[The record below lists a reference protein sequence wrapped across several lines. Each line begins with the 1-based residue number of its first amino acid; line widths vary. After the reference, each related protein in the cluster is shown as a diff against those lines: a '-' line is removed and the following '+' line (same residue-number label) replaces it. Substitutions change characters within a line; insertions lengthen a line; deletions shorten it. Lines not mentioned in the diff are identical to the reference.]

1 MKSIYFPLFLISLFF
16 LSSCAFSPVKPS
28 MTPLEIQSIQTR
40 DYEFSKDI
48 VFRSVVSVFQDLGYS
63 ITNADLNSGLIS
75 AESASKNTTDFFAA
89 FGGFTKVSQTKA
101 TAFVEKIGSTTKVR
115 LNLVETENL
124 SSAYGQNTR
133 DDNAMV
139 DVNLYQSAFEKIEN
153 AIFIR
158 SSN

>member
-1 MKSIYFPLFLISLFF
+1 
-16 LSSCAFSPVKPS
+16 

-40 DYEFSKDI
+40 DYEFAKEI

-75 AESASKNTTDFFAA
+75 AESASKDTTDVLTA

-115 LNLVETENL
+115 LNLVETQIL
-124 SSAYGQNTR
+124 SGAYGQSNR
-133 DDNAMV
+133 NDKAMLETA
-139 DVNLYQSAFEKIEN
+139 LYQSAFEKIEN